1 MSDCIF
7 CKIAKGE
14 IPCKKIYEDGEMLAF
29 QDIRP
34 AAPVHFLVVPKKHIQ
49 SLMHLE
55 EDDIALTGRLLH
67 KAQQLA
73 KEPEAGGCGEK
84 GARFVINCGRD
95 GGQTVD
101 HLHVHVLGGRA
112 LGWPPG

>member
-7 CKIAKGE
+7 CKIIKGE
-14 IPCKKIYEDGEMLAF
+14 IPCKKIYEDDEMLAF
-29 QDIRP
+29 HDITP
-34 AAPVHFLVVPKKHIQ
+34 MAPVHFLLIPKKHIK

-55 EDDIALTGRLLH
+55 AEDIALAGRLLG
-67 KAQQLA
+67 KARELA
-73 KEPEAGGCGEK
+73 KEQGCAEN
-84 GARFVINCGRD
+84 GARFVINAGRD

-101 HLHVHVLGGRA
+101 HLHIHVLGGRA